1 MKSYPTFKW
10 FGFNKD
16 KPEDYNMDR
25 DADDIK
31 NFALGKIRKEIDA
44 RDSKKSKKPDL
55 SHTVYKYKSTTE
67 TIDTKK

>member
-1 MKSYPTFKW
+1 
-10 FGFNKD
+10 
-16 KPEDYNMDR
+16 MDR